1 MCGAGSLKVL
11 RAIVLPLMLPA
22 LAATWIYVFMQ
33 AIRDLSTA
41 VLLTGANNAIVSVVI
56 LDLWNNGEVPQLA
69 ALSILIAAG
78 MTLLGAL
85 FMRLATRHGFRV

>member
-1 MCGAGSLKVL
+1 MA
-11 RAIVLPLMLPA
+11 PA

-78 MTLLGAL
+78 MALLGAL
-85 FMRLATRHGFRV
+85 FMRLATRHSFRI